1 MAPPARNPIV
11 NFMPATYPVLPR
23 TGGTGYVAGMTSLVP
38 VAAEQASLR
47 RTTRRRHFRDD
58 SRDVRIALAD
68 SYMAERTGRFEWRA
82 ERYRAALDAMQEL
95 GLNHNQTVL
104 DIGAGWTELDAVLRT
119 DGRWRGR
126 YIPVD
131 FGVDG
136 TDLETWTSP
145 RSVDFAVAL
154 EIIEHLRDP
163 WRLVDELQ
171 RTAPAVIVSV
181 PNPETT
187 DVLGMDDDHKTVIH
201 RAELEDRGFVVS
213 DRTFYGGFYSAGL
226 PDALLAIWCAPPI
239 TVTHTPPAIPM
250 YRRGMM
256 PADPTLTPRRGDR

>member
-1 MAPPARNPIV
+1 MTSAASTAVEQSAPP
-11 NFMPATYPVLPR
+11 R
-23 TGGTGYVAGMTSLVP
+23 TAH
-38 VAAEQASLR
+38 
-47 RTTRRRHFRDD
+47 RRRIRYDL
-58 SRDVRIALAD
+58 RDVRIALAD

-171 RTAPAVIVSV
+171 RTAPAVIISV

-213 DRTFYGGFYSAGL
+213 DRTFYGGFYSAGF